1 MATLHFLQHTLYCVL
16 YSVILLPTRL
26 MNITQTPITMYTYDQ
41 LRDAVQE
48 CTSYDLVQRFNDDGE
63 EYEYVLL
70 DGCGD
75 ADGEPF
81 YDLSDVEDF
90 IRNNDQVDQYL
101 YELTN

>member
-1 MATLHFLQHTLYCVL
+1 
-16 YSVILLPTRL
+16 

-48 CTSYDLVQRFNDDGE
+48 CTSYDLIQRFNEASDGE

-70 DGCGD
+70 DGCGEV
-75 ADGEPF
+75 DGEPF
-81 YDLSDVEDF
+81 YDLSDVESF
-90 IRNNDQVDQYL
+90 IRNNEQVDAYL